1 MLFFPSQSVYRPTTD
16 TIPSRHWSMSRNA
29 SVPTHRQ
36 LFDSGP
42 MARQFFVSSTLEATR
57 SASTTQDLQQRMRDL
72 ISPLL
77 LVNTQMKLFK
87 CFRAISHRQRDYQQR
102 ACTERHREPQRAPR
116 PSPGTSASSVS
127 SPPAIRSALACDCF
141 ENSFGDRKRLNV
153 VSLLG
158 DGRRAE

>member
-1 MLFFPSQSVYRPTTD
+1 MHPFQP
-16 TIPSRHWSMSRNA
+16 IA
-29 SVPTHRQ
+29 SYSTVVQWT
-36 LFDSGP
+36 
-42 MARQFFVSSTLEATR
+42 RQFFVSSTLEATR